1 VFNLKRNKKGSLQD
15 IIFGGVILLVAA
27 IVILISFKLAAEFNT
42 NIQADA
48 SIPTA
53 GKTASSTL
61 TNYFPSVVDNVFLLL
76 TIGIAIATLVMAAL
90 VRVHP
95 IFLVFF
101 LIGLILIIFISGIL
115 SNVYDAMATDIQL
128 ATQANQLN
136 FISFIMTRLPFIVG
150 VIGVLL
156 MIVMYKVW
164 QVEY

>member
-1 VFNLKRNKKGSLQD
+1 VLNLKRNKKGSLQD

-27 IVILISFKLAAEFNT
+27 IVILISFKLAAEFNN

-53 GKTASSTL
+53 GKTASNTL
-61 TNYFPSVVDNVFLLL
+61 TNYFPGVVNHTFLLL

-101 LIGLILIIFISGIL
+101 LIGLILLIFISGIL
-115 SNVYDAMATDIQL
+115 SNVYDAMATDTQL
-128 ATQANQLN
+128 APQANQLN

-150 VIGVLL
+150 VVGVLL